1 MDELREF
8 VYFHKHAY
16 SVQWEE
22 KMVSKEIVGVKQVK
36 AQDK

>member
-16 SVQWEE
+16 RVQWEE
-22 KMVSKEIVGVKQVK
+22 KRVSEGIVGVIQVK

>member
-8 VYFHKHAY
+8 VYFHKHTY
-16 SVQWEE
+16 SMQWEE
-22 KMVSKEIVGVKQVK
+22 KVSEEIVGVIQVK